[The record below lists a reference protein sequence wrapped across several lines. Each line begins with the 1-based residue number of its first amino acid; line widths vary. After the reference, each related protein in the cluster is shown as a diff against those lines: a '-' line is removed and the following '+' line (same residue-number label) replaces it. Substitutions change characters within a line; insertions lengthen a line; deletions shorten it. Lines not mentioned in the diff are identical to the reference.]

1 MNLGS
6 YFSSLRFATVM
17 AMVILHLSSLRS
29 YVTCPCKFCPGAAL
43 MRETK
48 NLFPGCFRV
57 CLHPLFGPFVFP
69 QCSARQCNGQC
80 NEPTLLAFSFLICFF
95 VIPLSQRSNIPCCTN
110 VDLCLQTSRL
120 ARMPS
125 TYLRSPCVVAPFSI
139 FGFAQPYFFC
149 PSSVL
154 VSFFPVL
161 EWRKNRLTSK
171 MMFSICKIYE
181 SSKASTAPRFRFCQ
195 GFGVNPRCKAICKR
209 KGSKRVVLIHGSQ
222 YFALIRTIFVA
233 YNVKRNG
240 IWLPIQFHDG
250 ILMGYYI
257 LLEFDPKFLIK

>member
-1 MNLGS
+1 M
-6 YFSSLRFATVM
+6 
-17 AMVILHLSSLRS
+17 
-29 YVTCPCKFCPGAAL
+29 
-43 MRETK
+43 
-48 NLFPGCFRV
+48 FPGCFRV
-57 CLHPLFGPFVFP
+57 CLHPLSGPFVFP

-80 NEPTLLAFSFLICFF
+80 NEPTLLAFSFLICSF
-95 VIPLSQRSNIPCCTN
+95 VIPLSQRSNVPCCTN
-110 VDLCLQTSRL
+110 VDLCLQTAWL

-125 TYLRSPCVVAPFSI
+125 TYLRFSMRRSTFQYFWLCTTLSLLSLFRFVVI
-139 FGFAQPYFFC
+139 
-149 PSSVL
+149 
-154 VSFFPVL
+154 FPVL

-171 MMFSICKIYE
+171 MIFSICKIYE

-240 IWLPIQFHDG
+240 IWLPIQFHDE

-257 LLEFDPKFLIK
+257 LLEFDPKFLIKQLEY